1 MPGPDPKP
9 DPETQQP
16 DNVNDFDEED
26 DDDDDDYD
34 VIEEEEDDDDDD
46 EDDDVSF
53 EPATP
58 RVVKLKM
65 EALVQR
71 MLIGPVSIHVHDVII
86 KGNTKTKRYI
96 IEAEALEALKKAKT
110 MQELLRASNAVN
122 SRLKSLGLFDSVM
135 ITLDSGPPEIP
146 GSANVIIEVEEARNR
161 LLGAIGGYTKAEA
174 KSSSV
179 EGLIKYKN
187 LLGYGDLWD
196 GSIAC
201 GFDHYAEV
209 SAGVYLPRLKALV
222 APVTARA
229 YLLTQDWLNFSSYKE
244 RSVGLSLGLFSNRY
258 HNLDYH
264 LAWRTLADPSQMSS
278 SSIRSQLGHNLLSSL
293 KYTLKIDRRNSLVRP
308 TQGYAFVSKTQIGG
322 LAPDSHSLRFLRQE
336 FDLRCAIPL
345 GFYNAAV
352 NFGISSGVIFPWG
365 NGFLSKS
372 TSPPER
378 LFLGGNLSPVCA
390 LGGPKALWGFK
401 TRGLSERRRQ
411 TNDENA
417 DVERNFLGGD
427 LAVTAVAD
435 LSFDLPSRWFREK
448 GIHAHVF
455 GCAGNVAKLIEN
467 DYRSFSVQKFIDTFR
482 SSVGVGIVIPTS
494 LFCMELNYCYI
505 LKKFDNDHAKAGF
518 WLTFSR
524 PS

>member
-1 MPGPDPKP
+1 MPDPDSKP
-9 DPETQQP
+9 DAKNQQP
-16 DNVNDFDEED
+16 DNANEFDEED
-26 DDDDDDYD
+26 DGEDQDD
-34 VIEEEEDDDDDD
+34 VVEEDEDDEY
-46 EDDDVSF
+46 EDDDVSV

-58 RVVKLKM
+58 RAVKLKM
-65 EALVQR
+65 DALVRR
-71 MLIGPVSIHVHDVII
+71 MFIGPVSIHVHDVII
-86 KGNTKTKRYI
+86 KGNTKTKGYI
-96 IEAEALEALKKAKT
+96 IEAEASEALKKATT
-110 MQELLRASNAVN
+110 MQELLRASNTVN

-146 GSANVIIEVEEARNR
+146 GSANVIIEVQETGNQLSGEI
-161 LLGAIGGYTKAEA
+161 GAYTKAEA

-179 EGLIKYKN
+179 EGSIKYKN

-196 GSIAC
+196 GSIAY
-201 GFDHYAEV
+201 GFDHSTEV
-209 SAGVYLPRLKALV
+209 STGVYLPRLKAFV

-244 RSVGLSLGLFSNRY
+244 RSIGLSLGLFSNRY
-258 HNLDYH
+258 HNLAYH
-264 LAWRTLADPSQMSS
+264 LAWRTLADPSQMSGS
-278 SSIRSQLGHNLLSSL
+278 SVRRQLGHNLLSSL

-345 GFYNAAV
+345 GFYHAAL

-365 NGFLSKS
+365 NGFLNKI

-378 LFLGGNLSPVCA
+378 FFLGGNLSPVCA

-401 TRGLSERRRQ
+401 KRGLGSCEPRRQ
-411 TNDENA
+411 INDENA
-417 DVERNFLGGD
+417 DAVGKDFLGGD
-427 LAVTAVAD
+427 LAVTALAD
-435 LSFDLPSRWFREK
+435 LSFDLPSRWFRER

-455 GCAGNVAKLIEN
+455 ACTGNVAKLTVNE
-467 DYRSFSVQKFIDTFR
+467 YQSFSIQKFIESFR
-482 SSVGVGIVIPTS
+482 SSVGVGIVIPAS
-494 LFCMELNYCYI
+494 LLCMELNYCYI
-505 LKKFDNDHAKAGF
+505 LKKFDHDHAKAGF